1 MEWIVK
7 CFHQKKDRRVV
18 IIMDMRTYINQFY
31 IFLNKL
37 SPERFDM
44 CWEERIPLLGEDTN
58 SMGFNVDYVYHL
70 GWAARIIAKN
80 KPEVHYDL
88 SSSIW
93 LNSVLSAFIPVKAY
107 EFRKL
112 NVNLEGLECGD
123 ADILKLPFESNS
135 ITSLSCLSVLE
146 HIGLGKYGDEIDPD
160 GDLKAIEEIKRVVAP
175 NGDLLINVPIGPT
188 PKVIFNAHRIYSHK
202 QIVDYF
208 EGFELKE
215 FAFILT
221 DKAEFL
227 VNPQLEKIEHPVR
240 PYGHSGYNSGCFWF
254 RKK

>member
-1 MEWIVK
+1 
-7 CFHQKKDRRVV
+7 
-18 IIMDMRTYINQFY
+18 MDMRTYINQFY

-160 GDLKAIEEIKRVVAP
+160 GDLKELNEHLAGLLHCEVDQVYVEIEK
-175 NGDLLINVPIGPT
+175 LL
-188 PKVIFNAHRIYSHK
+188 
-202 QIVDYF
+202 
-208 EGFELKE
+208 
-215 FAFILT
+215 
-221 DKAEFL
+221 DKIIA
-227 VNPQLEKIEHPVR
+227 
-240 PYGHSGYNSGCFWF
+240 
-254 RKK
+254 RKKLHEYGMTEDQIQSFAEGVEQNQQRLLNQSYVKFNVEQMVKIYRQLF